1 MKSLLCKLFPPK
13 QKTVY
18 DFAVVIQRKG
28 DDYPAYTI
36 YSTSESEEAAKED
49 AIQFLVK
56 NGFWPLSATEESIR
70 SHLTVVDVRL
80 RSEDNCNK

>member
-1 MKSLLCKLFPPK
+1 MKSLLRKLFPPK

-18 DFAVVIQRKG
+18 DFAVVVQRKG

-70 SHLTVVDVRL
+70 SHLTVVDVHL
-80 RSEDNCNK
+80 RNSKNCDD

>member
-1 MKSLLCKLFPPK
+1 MKSLLRKIFPSK

-18 DFAVVIQRKG
+18 DFAVVVQRKG

-70 SHLTVVDVRL
+70 SHLTVVDVHL
-80 RSEDNCNK
+80 RSGDNCNN

>member
-1 MKSLLCKLFPPK
+1 MKSLLRKLFPPK

-18 DFAVVIQRKG
+18 DFAVVVQRKG
-28 DDYPAYTI
+28 DDYPAYTV

-56 NGFWPLSATEESIR
+56 NGFWPLNATEESIR
-70 SHLTVVDVRL
+70 SRLMVVDVRL
-80 RSEDNCNK
+80 RSGKNCDN

>member
-1 MKSLLCKLFPPK
+1 MKSLLRKLFPPK

-18 DFAVVIQRKG
+18 DFAVVVQRKG

-56 NGFWPLSATEESIR
+56 NGFWPLNATEESIR
-70 SHLTVVDVRL
+70 SYLTVVDVYL
-80 RSEDNCNK
+80 RNKENYKN

>member
-1 MKSLLCKLFPPK
+1 MKSLLRKLFSPK

-18 DFAVVIQRKG
+18 DFAVVVQRKG

-70 SHLTVVDVRL
+70 SRLTVVDVYL
-80 RSEDNCNK
+80 RSGKNCDD

>member
-1 MKSLLCKLFPPK
+1 MKSLLRKLFPPK

-18 DFAVVIQRKG
+18 DFAVVVQRKG

-56 NGFWPLSATEESIR
+56 NGFWPLNATEESIR
-70 SHLTVVDVRL
+70 SHLTVVDVYL
-80 RSEDNCNK
+80 RNKENYKN

>member
-1 MKSLLCKLFPPK
+1 MNSLLRKLFPPK

-28 DDYPAYTI
+28 DDYPAYTL

-70 SHLTVVDVRL
+70 SCLPVVDVHL
-80 RSEDNCNK
+80 RSGDNCDD